1 MIRFTSILYSFQCY
15 TEVKTVGDLNIMSR
29 DNQLPEYL
37 ESGERARLIP
47 VGKGTQRE
55 NRATSVLLAGM
66 SIIHPLSKTLL
77 GEIGQTVGS
86 RSKLE
91 CYSQVVFKNEPGKG
105 KFRPDGLIVLQSG
118 KRIWRS
124 IVESKIGREVLD
136 AQQIQTYIQI
146 AKANGISSII
156 TISNQFASLPTHHP
170 VKIERALPKGISLF
184 HWSWAHVLTTAILKL
199 ESDEIDFGHQR
210 YLLSEFIRYFE
221 HPNTGIERFTQMNP
235 EWKDVVTQVQQGAG
249 LGRKTEQVFN
259 TIASWHQETRD
270 LCLHLSESLKQK
282 VRPRLPS
289 KHVTDPGLRLRDEI
303 KHLKETSHLK
313 FTLTVPDAADDINV
327 IADIRGRTIS
337 VSMDLD
343 APKDKKTAK
352 ARINWLLRQLRFS
365 KPEDIII
372 FAYWPNRTQASSE
385 ELEKLR
391 ENPELLE
398 LPIPNLAPR
407 KFSVKLIHHAAGK
420 FSGRK
425 TFIEAVEKYVQHFYR
440 EVGQRLRAWVP
451 TPPKSPPEPQRD
463 IFETTV
469 QETPKLN
476 QPLSTTSGA
485 IDDNN

>member
-1 MIRFTSILYSFQCY
+1 
-15 TEVKTVGDLNIMSR
+15 MSR

-47 VGKGTQRE
+47 VGKVTQRE

-66 SIIHPLSKTLL
+66 SVIHPFSKTLL

-91 CYSQVVFKNEPGKG
+91 CYSQIVFKHEPQAIKY
-105 KFRPDGLIVLQSG
+105 RPDGLIVLHNG
-118 KRIWRS
+118 KRTWRA
-124 IVESKIGREVLD
+124 IVESKIRREVLD
-136 AQQIQTYIQI
+136 ADQVQAYIQI

-170 VKIERALPKGISLF
+170 VKIDRALPKGISLF

-210 YLLSEFIRYFE
+210 YLLGEFIRYFE
-221 HPNTGIERFTQMNP
+221 HPSTGIERFTQMNP

-259 TIASWHQETRD
+259 TVASWHQETRD

-282 VRPRLPS
+282 VVPRLPS

-303 KHLKETSHLK
+303 KHLKETSQLK
-313 FTLTVPDAADDINV
+313 FTLTVPDAADDINI

-337 VSMDLD
+337 VSMDVD

-352 ARINWLLRQLRFS
+352 ARINWLLRQLRPS
-365 KPEDIII
+365 KPEDIIV
-372 FAYWPNRTQASSE
+372 FAYWPNRTQTSSE

-398 LPIPNLAPR
+398 LSVPNLAPR

-420 FSGRK
+420 FSGRR
-425 TFIEAVEKYVQHFYR
+425 TFIEAIEECVPHFYR

-451 TPPKSPPEPQRD
+451 TPPKSPPDPD
-463 IFETTV
+463 KGISETTV
-469 QETPKLN
+469 PKTHKPNPPVSNTVSVNEEDLI
-476 QPLSTTSGA
+476 ST
-485 IDDNN
+485 

>member
-1 MIRFTSILYSFQCY
+1 M
-15 TEVKTVGDLNIMSR
+15 GR
-29 DNQLPEYL
+29 DNHLPEYL
-37 ESGERARLIP
+37 ESGEQARLIP

-66 SIIHPLSKTLL
+66 SAIHPLSRTLL
-77 GEIGQTVGS
+77 GEIGQKVGAHA
-86 RSKLE
+86 KLE
-91 CYSQVVFKNEPGKG
+91 CYSQVVFKHDQGKG
-105 KFRPDGLIVLQSG
+105 KFRPDGLIVLQNG

-136 AQQIQTYIQI
+136 AQQLQAYIQI
-146 AKANGISSII
+146 AKANGINSII

-170 VKIERALPKGISLF
+170 VKIDRAPPKGISLF

-199 ESDEIDFGHQR
+199 ESDEIDLGHQR

-221 HPNTGIERFTQMNP
+221 HPSTGVERFTQMNS

-270 LCLHLSESLKQK
+270 LCLYLSESLKQK

-303 KHLKETSHLK
+303 KHLKETSQLK
-313 FTLTVPDAADDINV
+313 FTLTVPDAADDINI

-337 VSMDLD
+337 VSMDVD

-352 ARINWLLRQLRFS
+352 ARINWLLRQLRSS
-365 KPEDIII
+365 KPENIII
-372 FAYWPNRTQASSE
+372 FAYWPNRTQTSSE
-385 ELEKLR
+385 ELENLR

-398 LPIPNLAPR
+398 LPVPNLAPR
-407 KFSVKLIHHAAGK
+407 KFSIKLIHHAAGK
-420 FSGRK
+420 FSGRR
-425 TFIEAVEKYVQHFYR
+425 TFIEAIEECVPHFYR

-451 TPPKSPPEPQRD
+451 MPPKSPPEPQRD
-463 IFETTV
+463 VSEATV
-469 QETPKLN
+469 QEMPKPKQSL
-476 QPLSTTSGA
+476 PIISGVM
-485 IDDNN
+485 DGKN